1 MLPLGGGSP
10 SHHRTPLWVE
20 VVGPATTARPWC
32 DANREAG
39 GTRRATAARPRGDA
53 NWEFGPPSLVLM
65 GGARR
70 ASRAWPLPLP
80 WSLPY
85 PLPLGGGR
93 RLSWPVGLIWQ
104 WEERR
109 QREMALGGGW
119 LGPRTRSA
127 GYGPRWA
134 RSYKVY
140 PLPFTLYF
148 LNSNLKK
155 FLIWI
160 CLNNPIFEFRK
171 LTTTSTIFFTL
182 NDVKWKSDEYQSF
195 ISLQDLESLFSPIYY
210 FQKW

>member
-1 MLPLGGGSP
+1 MPLTQGIHKSGSSSTSRAPTLSLPSLQNKQNLVLVPLFPGATTRCYHWGGSP

-70 ASRAWPLPLP
+70 ASRAWPPPLP

-93 RLSWPVGLIWQ
+93 RLS
-104 WEERR
+104 
-109 QREMALGGGW
+109 
-119 LGPRTRSA
+119 
-127 GYGPRWA
+127 
-134 RSYKVY
+134 
-140 PLPFTLYF
+140 
-148 LNSNLKK
+148 
-155 FLIWI
+155 
-160 CLNNPIFEFRK
+160 
-171 LTTTSTIFFTL
+171 
-182 NDVKWKSDEYQSF
+182 
-195 ISLQDLESLFSPIYY
+195 
-210 FQKW
+210 